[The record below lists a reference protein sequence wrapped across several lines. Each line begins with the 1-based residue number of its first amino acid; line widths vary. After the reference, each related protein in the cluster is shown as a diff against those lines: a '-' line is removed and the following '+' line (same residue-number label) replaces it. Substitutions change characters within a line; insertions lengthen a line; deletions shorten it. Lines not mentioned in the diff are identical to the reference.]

1 MINLPQ
7 TNTITNVY
15 RAHLPTNGA
24 RTHNPSDDLNIVT
37 YTNFTNYGMFILLYI
52 DSNYLHELIVHFTF

>member
-24 RTHNPSDDLNIVT
+24 RTHNPSDDLDIKLPIP
-37 YTNFTNYGMFILLYI
+37 ILPITVCLFCCT
-52 DSNYLHELIVHFTF
+52 LIPIIYMN